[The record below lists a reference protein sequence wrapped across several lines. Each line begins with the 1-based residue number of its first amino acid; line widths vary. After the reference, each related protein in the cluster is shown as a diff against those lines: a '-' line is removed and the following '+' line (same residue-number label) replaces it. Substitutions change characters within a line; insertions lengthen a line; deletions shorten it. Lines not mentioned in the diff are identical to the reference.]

1 MENQPLVSV
10 VVITYNSAKYIIDT
24 LESIYNQTY
33 KNIELIISDD
43 CSTDN
48 TISLCKEWI
57 KQKEKRFTNTQI
69 IIPPHNTGI
78 SANCN
83 RGYNAAQGEWIK
95 GIAGDDAL
103 EKDCISLY
111 MDFINKN
118 PQISICHSK
127 QHHYN
132 NDFNPSSLDKTR
144 DFIPPYGFQTPNA
157 KQQFLYLCISDLI
170 SAPTVFFKKSLYDF
184 VGGFD
189 ETIAMCEDYPMW
201 LKITRAN
208 YPIYFLN
215 EYTVKYRL
223 HTKSVFGT
231 ESINYLFTRFFKQ
244 NNSVYQKYIK
254 PYAPYCIRLANRY
267 DYYLR
272 FYLDKYNLNKKNY
285 ISQSIYWIFNIPY
298 KLLLK
303 FIFYFKINSK

>member
-95 GIAGDDAL
+95 GIAGDDLLLPNCITDNIRYINNYQADIIFSKVKYL
-103 EKDCISLY
+103 FANTNLKEKYIS
-111 MDFINKN
+111 
-118 PQISICHSK
+118 P
-127 QHHYN
+127 
-132 NDFNPSSLDKTR
+132 FNYK
-144 DFIPPYGFQTPNA
+144 I
-157 KQQFLYLCISDLI
+157 LYLNQKELLYRLSLGNALPASSAFIKKETFTDVNGFEESIPMMEDWPFWIKAILHQKQIKFFNIETTIYRIHETNISQT
-170 SAPTVFFKKSLYDF
+170 SNKSQRYIESERLANKY
-184 VGGFD
+184 
-189 ETIAMCEDYPMW
+189 ILNL
-201 LKITRAN
+201 LKG
-208 YPIYFLN
+208 
-215 EYTVKYRL
+215 KYRL
-223 HTKSVFGT
+223 LWFYIETVRISHYRNRYFKFFHLINPVFY
-231 ESINYLFTRFFKQ
+231 YL
-244 NNSVYQKYIK
+244 KYIK
-254 PYAPYCIRLANRY
+254 LKI
-267 DYYLR
+267 
-272 FYLDKYNLNKKNY
+272 
-285 ISQSIYWIFNIPY
+285 
-298 KLLLK
+298 KLMQ
-303 FIFYFKINSK
+303 